1 MIVRH
6 DVNIMAEVDV
16 ASRHISRH
24 IDFGLWMS
32 SSHTRYIV
40 VAVGA
45 VALLSST
52 AMRISSM
59 VFISVVLRRGVINR
73 RTTTT
78 TQTRT
83 MLSSSLFA
91 SNVNC
96 SRPSSSSM
104 LLRHPCILPP
114 SSTATANVASPS
126 QRHHGSLLVNSLTLH
141 DNDDGIDNDDTAA
154 TTTTMKTIMDVLS
167 KQLHPNNT
175 TIQEVLH
182 TSLRIFSESSN
193 DSNII
198 IHEPTESVLHLLS
211 CALNL
216 CWEDGFCQLREVL
229 LLPTP
234 QLSSSSSSASSDTH
248 NLATQTLTTNQLNDY
263 LSYIQRRLR
272 HEPIQYI
279 IGKWDFH
286 NLIGLKVRTPM
297 LCPRPETEELVE
309 LVLDDIGQL
318 LMHDMNIVGHEEI
331 EQQQQQQ
338 QHDSRRRR
346 RRKIRVLDVGCG
358 TGAIGI
364 AIAYAY
370 PQHVQ
375 VVAIDISSE
384 AIQLSN
390 ENANYFLSSMRRAKE
405 EEELEDG
412 VGCLYSAILCPAK
425 DFTNNKTKEK
435 TWISSSFGTQL
446 WEMDFDII
454 VSNPPYIPK
463 KDMTSLTKDVT
474 NYESYDALCG
484 GNDGLDVVRD
494 IIHRL
499 PEWTT
504 PTTVID
510 DNNAVLVVDTN
521 KHSKQRT
528 PRYCWMEVDDTHP
541 NILEEW
547 LSPGSMESIRHGVEY
562 CDRRKDCFGRDR
574 FVKFLVH

>member
-1 MIVRH
+1 
-6 DVNIMAEVDV
+6 
-16 ASRHISRH
+16 
-24 IDFGLWMS
+24 
-32 SSHTRYIV
+32 
-40 VAVGA
+40 
-45 VALLSST
+45 
-52 AMRISSM
+52 M
-59 VFISVVLRRGVINR
+59 VFISAALRRGVINR
-73 RTTTT
+73 RTTT
-78 TQTRT
+78 TRT

-96 SRPSSSSM
+96 RRPSSSSM

-114 SSTATANVASPS
+114 SSTATDNVASPS
-126 QRHHGSLLVNSLTLH
+126 QRHHGSLLVNSLALR
-141 DNDDGIDNDDTAA
+141 DNDDGIDDQTAA
-154 TTTTMKTIMDVLS
+154 TTTMKTIMDLLS
-167 KQLHPNNT
+167 KRLHPNNT

-182 TSLRIFSESSN
+182 TSLRIFSESSSN
-193 DSNII
+193 NGNII
-198 IHEPTESVLHLLS
+198 MHEPTESVLHLLS

-216 CWEDGFCQLREVL
+216 CWEDGFNQLREVL

-234 QLSSSSSSASSDTH
+234 QSSVSSSSSVSSDMH
-248 NLATQTLTTNQLNDY
+248 NLATQTLTTNQLSNY

-272 HEPIQYI
+272 QEPIQYI

-286 NLIGLKVRTPM
+286 NLIGLKVRMPM

-318 LMHDMNIVGHEEI
+318 FMHDMNIIVNEEI

-346 RRKIRVLDVGCG
+346 RRRRRIRVLDVGCG

-390 ENANYFLSSMRRAKE
+390 ENANYFLSSMRRANE

-425 DFTNNKTKEK
+425 DFTNNETKEK
-435 TWISSSFGTQL
+435 TSISSSSSSFGTQL

-474 NYESYDALCG
+474 NYESYNALCG

-499 PEWTT
+499 SEWTS
-504 PTTVID
+504 PTTTMID
-510 DNNAVLVVDTN
+510 DKNAVLVGDTN
-521 KHSKQRT
+521 KHSKRT

-574 FVKFLVH
+574 FVRLISNDSAKINL